1 MISFPALPV
10 LLSLGLLG
18 FVLAGLRRV
27 PEGCAYTV
35 RRFGRYA
42 RTLPPGLR
50 FVLPLVERIG
60 QRVSLI
66 GHTVTLHD
74 APLKGALYYQIID
87 PRQAGEALESIDQL
101 VERTASETL
110 RGMSAPEAC
119 EPGFDQRVR
128 QRLNQALADRGLR
141 VVRCVL
147 PAAG

>member
-1 MISFPALPV
+1 MSLSVLTI
-10 LLSLGLLG
+10 LLSLGLLA

-27 PEGCAYTV
+27 PEGRAYTV

-42 RTLPPGLR
+42 RTLPPGLG

-66 GHTVTLHD
+66 GHAV
-74 APLKGALYYQIID
+74 PLREAAVNGSVYYQIID
-87 PRQAGEALESIDQL
+87 PQQAGEALESIDQL
-101 VERTASETL
+101 VERTASEAL
-110 RGMSAPEAC
+110 RTMPAPDAA

-128 QRLNQALADRGLR
+128 QHINLALAGRGLR

-147 PAAG
+147 PAPR